1 MGIKV
6 LEYKQ
11 KGFNPSILISDL
23 LPTYRVITGYFSACL
38 HQLCTN
44 HARRIISRIIKNL
57 PSEAKKDK
65 FFYNYMLR
73 IKKRFN
79 ALYSLQAV
87 EELNSSTAQIK
98 RELKLF
104 YIQERREWA
113 QPMLS
118 FIERNSRGLFLYKRL
133 PKEKIEHTNNAAEII
148 FSLFKP
154 QYKVMKEFQIPN
166 GAQAHFNLFTLRH
179 NFRTLPRGK
188 RKGFSPVQLEG
199 LNVSLNDWSD
209 FLYSG
214 DRTIPE
220 ESLFLS
226 GKEKETTFSEIGT
239 CQVI

>member
-1 MGIKV
+1 
-6 LEYKQ
+6 
-11 KGFNPSILISDL
+11 
-23 LPTYRVITGYFSACL
+23 
-38 HQLCTN
+38 
-44 HARRIISRIIKNL
+44 
-57 PSEAKKDK
+57 
-65 FFYNYMLR
+65 
-73 IKKRFN
+73 
-79 ALYSLQAV
+79 
-87 EELNSSTAQIK
+87 
-98 RELKLF
+98 
-104 YIQERREWA
+104 
-113 QPMLS
+113 MLS

-166 GAQAHFNLFTLRH
+166 GVQAHFNLFTLRH
-179 NFRTLPRGK
+179 NFRTFSRGK

-226 GKEKETTFSEIGT
+226 GKEKETTFSEIGS